1 MFFKKNRLIKTTPFK
16 SEPPLPELSSYSD
29 TKKFWKQSYKN
40 YENSMKMLMFA
51 SEEEPW
57 ELSQRYF
64 SSTYVPRD
72 TKGYLIADPD
82 RSNPTRSR
90 TERPL
95 QTIMGFEEAIYKSTF
110 GNSPSNNFYVQDNHI
125 NHRTA
130 HNYSMSST
138 NASTYN
144 SMLYDNIYD
153 SEMDYK
159 YSMSTD
165 TDSIYKRSNNSDG
178 YSQYQ
183 DNYDKFHSSTSSSN
197 YTNTCENSSENNY
210 HSNSKYYQSPIIHNL
225 TYSLNDKY
233 KSSYDEYNQ
242 YENINSITSD
252 DLMNTKTF
260 RSPKN
265 EIQRFFSTKINPKH
279 RNR

>member
-1 MFFKKNRLIKTTPFK
+1 MFFKKNKKSKTTPFR
-16 SEPPLPELSSYSD
+16 SEPPLPELGSYSD
-29 TKKFWKQSYKN
+29 TKEFWKQSYKN

-95 QTIMGFEEAIYKSTF
+95 QTIMGFEEAIYRSTF
-110 GNSPSNNFYVQDNHI
+110 GNSPSNNSYTRNSYENNKI
-125 NHRTA
+125 MRNC
-130 HNYSMSST
+130 SMSST
-138 NASTYN
+138 NTSTYN
-144 SMLYDNIYD
+144 SMFHDNIYAP
-153 SEMDYK
+153 EMDYRQ
-159 YSMSTD
+159 SISTD
-165 TDSIYKRSNNSDG
+165 TDSIYKGFNSSDG
-178 YSQYQ
+178 YSRYQ

-197 YTNTCENSSENNY
+197 YTNTCDSSSENNY
-210 HSNSKYYQSPIIHNL
+210 HSNSKYYPSPIIHNL

-233 KSSYDEYNQ
+233 KNSYDEYNQ
-242 YENINSITSD
+242 YGDIHSVTSD
-252 DLMNTKTF
+252 D
-260 RSPKN
+260 
-265 EIQRFFSTKINPKH
+265 
-279 RNR
+279 